1 MKEATQTVQAAIGEY
16 TVKYVKP
23 RGIFGCMG
31 IIIEGKK
38 EY

>member
-1 MKEATQTVQAAIGEY
+1 MKEANETVQAAIGEF
-16 TVKYVKP
+16 TVKHVKS

-38 EY
+38 